1 MTDSLDENKIIST
14 EDGTPVS
21 LENMPRH
28 EASNPLKYDDLTLAR
43 RDKEISAIMK
53 DYPNEAPSA
62 IQMAW
67 DFVYLQG
74 SDEAAMKEVKRLQS
88 LPPKARDLV
97 ES

>member
-1 MTDSLDENKIIST
+1 MTDTLDENELIT
-14 EDGTPVS
+14 DDNGNPVS

-43 RDKEISAIMK
+43 RDKEILAIMK

-74 SDEAAMKEVKRLQS
+74 SDEAAMKEAKRLES

-97 ES
+97 KS